1 MTQLNYINK
10 PVFDHGA
17 IEQIS
22 EILGGMGIKKPLDM
36 HRPWPGSIGN
46 VRPIKESYI
55 K

>member
-22 EILGGMGIKKPLDM
+22 EVLGGMGIKKPLYAQTLA
-36 HRPWPGSIGN
+36 WFN
-46 VRPIKESYI
+46 WEC
-55 K
+55 